1 MAKCYVC
8 DKETEDR
15 LLLSH
20 FFFGAHVGKKRLRLK
35 CQWVDDEN
43 KDIAICQS
51 CCATTLGTF
60 ARSFIESLS
69 GESKFIM

>member
-1 MAKCYVC
+1 LTKCYVC
-8 DKETEDR
+8 HKETENQF
-15 LLLSH
+15 LLSR
-20 FFFGAHVGKKRLRLK
+20 FSFESHVGKKRLRLK
-35 CQWVDDEN
+35 CQWADDEN

-69 GESKFIM
+69 GEPKSIM